1 MAELV
6 RYEVTVAD
14 GVIDVDGANAY
25 APDGTMTTFY
35 RCRDGR
41 HTIDSWATRIV
52 SFRTTDIRRVVR
64 IEAPAPAWV
73 A

>member
-1 MAELV
+1 MAQPV

-14 GVIDVDGANAY
+14 GIIDVDGADAY
-25 APDGTMTTFY
+25 APDGAMTTFY

-41 HTIDSWATRIV
+41 HTIDSWATRIA
-52 SFRTTDIRRVVR
+52 SFRTADIRRVVR
-64 IEAPAPAWV
+64 IETPAPARV